1 MADRI
6 TKRQRS
12 HVMRSVGRKDTGPE
26 IVVRSLLHRAGF
38 RFRKNVKS
46 LPGTPDIVLPKYRTV
61 IFVHGCFWH
70 RHEGCR
76 RATKPASRREY
87 WDAKLARNVE
97 RDRQK
102 AARLQ
107 EAGWNVVTIWE
118 CETKAPDELIERL
131 ARALRVDIA
140 DRADAPVI
148 RSKGLSSS

>member
-70 RHEGCR
+70 RHQGCPR
-76 RATKPASRREY
+76 TTTPASRREY

-102 AARLQ
+102 SARLQ
-107 EAGWNVVTIWE
+107 EAGWNVVIVWE
-118 CETKAPDELIERL
+118 CETKAPDVLIERL
-131 ARALRVDIA
+131 ALALRVEFA
-140 DRADAPVI
+140 DRGDPPVV
-148 RSKGLSSS
+148 RSRSSSSS